1 MSRALKDYKYV
12 DCFFKVEGRVATFT
26 MSNPAA
32 RNAGTMKMREG
43 MFNAIQTVREN
54 DDIRVLVLTGDP
66 EGKTF
71 GGGLNVKR
79 LSERRIEGVKGAEI
93 TPREDYTP
101 GTPMYRM
108 ATEDRAAFRGTD
120 VPDGAKNLA
129 RAQYQYWR
137 EQAFR
142 GGYFIDYEEAILR
155 LPKPVIAMVNGA
167 AAGMHADLALM
178 CDIIIAS
185 DQSYLLWSYIHRGMV
200 TAEGGTFLLPRL
212 CGYNRALEILYL
224 GDRVPAQQLY
234 EWGIIN
240 HVIPHDQLKEYTY
253 NLAGRLAAESPP
265 MGMGMVK
272 YAVQRGFGDF
282 VHNLEMH
289 RQEVIGPCN
298 QIFGTSNDSIEG
310 GKAFAEKRKPNY
322 TGT

>member
-1 MSRALKDYKYV
+1 MSRAVKGYQYQDCIFEV
-12 DCFFKVEGRVATFT
+12 DGRVATFIQ
-26 MSNPAA
+26 SNPAA
-32 RNAGTMKMREG
+32 RNAGTGKMREG
-43 MFNAIQTVREN
+43 FINALQAVREN

-79 LSERRIEGVKGAEI
+79 RTARMESPAEGEEI

-101 GTPMYRM
+101 GTIMHRM
-108 ATEDRAAFRGTD
+108 ATEDRAAFRGTEI
-120 VPDGAKNLA
+120 PKNAKNLA
-129 RAQYQYWR
+129 RAQYQYWK

-142 GGYFIDYEEAILR
+142 GGYFLDYEEAVLR

-167 AAGMHADLALM
+167 AVGMHADLALM
-178 CDIIIAS
+178 CDIVIAS
-185 DQSYLLWSYIHRGMV
+185 DQAFLSWSYIHRGMV
-200 TAEGGTFLLPRL
+200 AAEGGTFLLPRL

-224 GDRVPAQQLY
+224 GERVPAQQLY
-234 EWGIIN
+234 DWGIIN
-240 HVIPHDQLKEYTY
+240 HVVPHDELKSYTY
-253 NLAGRLAAESPP
+253 DLASKLATVSPP

-282 VHNLEMH
+282 AHNLLMH
-289 RQEVIGPCN
+289 RHEVVQP
-298 QIFGTSNDSIEG
+298 SNLILSASDDALEG
-310 GKAFAEKRKPNY
+310 SKAFIEKRKPDY